1 MGNVVA
7 QGEHK
12 KPYKL
17 LEGKCKCEN
26 AKIASSRLVTS
37 VSRQSCSWLRIIK
50 CFCWKIVLVGNTNV
64 LQREACFTTG
74 KIKQKQGSNFF
85 FLNKKVFVKI
95 TFGNLFFFLFL
106 ISDKWDWNR
115 NECVMVDDYS
125 FLFSYWYIK
134 IHFGMNQDWES
145 KFQISYQKIVSW
157 ELWLPCCSAKLAS
170 CLTCSFALSFAGW
183 DKHSYGYHGD
193 DGHSFCSSGTGQP
206 YGPTFTTGDVIGCC
220 VNLINN
226 TCFYTKNGHSLGK

>member
-12 KPYKL
+12 KPYEL

-37 VSRQSCSWLRIIK
+37 VSRQSCSWLRISK

-85 FLNKKVFVKI
+85 FSNKKVFVKI
-95 TFGNLFFFLFL
+95 IFGNLFFFLFL
-106 ISDKWDWNR
+106 ISDK
-115 NECVMVDDYS
+115 
-125 FLFSYWYIK
+125 
-134 IHFGMNQDWES
+134 
-145 KFQISYQKIVSW
+145 
-157 ELWLPCCSAKLAS
+157 
-170 CLTCSFALSFAGW
+170 
-183 DKHSYGYHGD
+183 
-193 DGHSFCSSGTGQP
+193 
-206 YGPTFTTGDVIGCC
+206 
-220 VNLINN
+220 
-226 TCFYTKNGHSLGK
+226 